1 MKNLNV
7 FDSDELKVFKTSD
20 LLGLQCGSTSKG
32 NQMKWYDSKNDFYIK
47 AQFYFQDKF
56 WRDDLVE
63 CIAAQLG
70 KQLYL
75 SDKKVQVL
83 EQLPCKI
90 DLGYNTIYGV
100 YSKNFCNK
108 DEVFI
113 PFSRILNAKKIQFPY
128 SSSIDTKWA
137 FVLNTL
143 NNLTQT
149 DCSDYLLVMSLLDF
163 LVGNEDRHISNF
175 GVIYYNG
182 DFRISPLF
190 DFGLG
195 LFEHDRKYENL
206 PLKQCISKME
216 CKPFA
221 RHNED
226 LIAFISSEY
235 TIQEYLPDKFDLT
248 GIELPSLKASSYIL
262 NRAKMLNVVAMVVY
276 TLITLLLI

>member
-1 MKNLNV
+1 MKNLDI
-7 FDSDELKVFKTSD
+7 FDSNELKIFNASD
-20 LLGLQCGSTSKG
+20 LLSLQCRSTSKG
-32 NQMKWYDSKNDFYIK
+32 NQMKWYDSKNDIYIK

-63 CIAAQLG
+63 CVAAQLG
-70 KQLYL
+70 KQFCLT
-75 SDKKVQVL
+75 DKRVQIL
-83 EQLPCKI
+83 EQSPCKI

-100 YSKNFCNK
+100 YSKNFCTQG
-108 DEVFI
+108 EVFV
-113 PFSRILNAKKIQFPY
+113 PFSRILSAKKIQFPY
-128 SSSIDTKWA
+128 SGSIETKWIFA
-137 FVLNTL
+137 LDTL
-143 NNLTQT
+143 NNLTKS

-163 LVGNEDRHISNF
+163 LVGNEDRHLSNF
-175 GVIYYNG
+175 GIIYCDG
-182 DFRISPLF
+182 KFRSSPLF

-226 LIAFISSEY
+226 LIAFISDKY
-235 TIQEYLPDKFDLT
+235 DIQKYLPEKFDLT

-262 NRAKMLNVVAMVVY
+262 NRAKILNVEVIGV
-276 TLITLLLI
+276 

>member
-1 MKNLNV
+1 MKNLDM
-7 FDSDELKVFKTSD
+7 FGSEELKIFNASD
-20 LLGLQCGSTSKG
+20 LLSLQCGNTSKG

-83 EQLPCKI
+83 EQFPCKI
-90 DLGYNTIYGV
+90 NLGYNTIYGV
-100 YSKNFCNK
+100 YSKNFCNPG
-108 DEVFI
+108 EVFV
-113 PFSRILNAKKIQFPY
+113 PFSRILNTKKRQFPY
-128 SSSIDTKWA
+128 SGSIETKWA
-137 FVLNTL
+137 FVLDTL
-143 NNLTQT
+143 NNLTKS
-149 DCSDYLLVMSLLDF
+149 DCSDYLLVMTLLDF
-163 LVGNEDRHISNF
+163 LVGNEDRHLSNF
-175 GVIYYNG
+175 GVIYCDG
-182 DFRISPLF
+182 KFRISPLF

-221 RHNED
+221 RYNED
-226 LIAFISSEY
+226 LITFISDAY
-235 TIQEYLPDKFDLT
+235 TIQEYLPEKFDLT

-262 NRAKMLNVVAMVVY
+262 NRAKMLNVEVIGV
-276 TLITLLLI
+276 

>member
-1 MKNLNV
+1 MKNLDM
-7 FDSDELKVFKTSD
+7 FGSEELKIFNASD
-20 LLGLQCGSTSKG
+20 LLSLQCGNTSKG

-56 WRDDLVE
+56 WRDDIVE

-90 DLGYNTIYGV
+90 DLGYNTIWGV
-100 YSKNFCNK
+100 YSKNFCNQG
-108 DEVFI
+108 DVFV
-113 PFSRILNAKKIQFPY
+113 PFSRILNAKRMQFPY
-128 SSSIDTKWA
+128 SGSIETKWA
-137 FVLNTL
+137 FVLDTL
-143 NNLTQT
+143 NNLTKS

-163 LVGNEDRHISNF
+163 LVGNEDRHLNNF
-175 GVIYYNG
+175 GVIYCDG
-182 DFRISPLF
+182 KFRISPLF

-221 RHNED
+221 RYNED
-226 LIAFISSEY
+226 LITFISDAY
-235 TIQEYLPDKFDLT
+235 TIQEYLPEKFDLT

-262 NRAKMLNVVAMVVY
+262 NRAKMLNVEVIGV
-276 TLITLLLI
+276 

>member
-47 AQFYFQDKF
+47 SQFYFQDKF

-75 SDKKVQVL
+75 SDKKVQVM

-262 NRAKMLNVVAMVVY
+262 NRAKMLNVEVIGV
-276 TLITLLLI
+276 

>member
-1 MKNLNV
+1 MLNV

-100 YSKNFCNK
+100 YSKNFC
-108 DEVFI
+108 I
-113 PFSRILNAKKIQFPY
+113 
-128 SSSIDTKWA
+128 
-137 FVLNTL
+137 
-143 NNLTQT
+143 
-149 DCSDYLLVMSLLDF
+149 
-163 LVGNEDRHISNF
+163 
-175 GVIYYNG
+175 
-182 DFRISPLF
+182 
-190 DFGLG
+190 
-195 LFEHDRKYENL
+195 
-206 PLKQCISKME
+206 LKQKKRS
-216 CKPFA
+216 
-221 RHNED
+221 R
-226 LIAFISSEY
+226 
-235 TIQEYLPDKFDLT
+235 
-248 GIELPSLKASSYIL
+248 
-262 NRAKMLNVVAMVVY
+262 
-276 TLITLLLI
+276 

>member
-47 AQFYFQDKF
+47 SQFYFQDKF

-182 DFRISPLF
+182 YFRISPLF

-262 NRAKMLNVVAMVVY
+262 NRAKMLNVEVIGV
-276 TLITLLLI
+276 

>member
-1 MKNLNV
+1 MKNLDI
-7 FDSDELKVFKTSD
+7 FDSNELKIFNASD
-20 LLGLQCGSTSKG
+20 LLSLQCRSTSKG
-32 NQMKWYDSKNDFYIK
+32 NQMKWYDSKNDIYIK

-63 CIAAQLG
+63 CVAAQLG
-70 KQLYL
+70 KQFCLT
-75 SDKKVQVL
+75 DKGVQIL
-83 EQLPCKI
+83 EQSPCKI

-100 YSKNFCNK
+100 YSKNFCTQG
-108 DEVFI
+108 EVFV
-113 PFSRILNAKKIQFPY
+113 PFSRILSAKKIQFPY
-128 SSSIDTKWA
+128 SGSIETKWIFA
-137 FVLNTL
+137 LDTL
-143 NNLTQT
+143 NNLTKS

-163 LVGNEDRHISNF
+163 LVGNEDRHLSNF
-175 GVIYYNG
+175 GIIYCDG
-182 DFRISPLF
+182 KFRISPLF

-226 LIAFISSEY
+226 LIAFISDKY
-235 TIQEYLPDKFDLT
+235 DIQKYLPEKFDLT

-262 NRAKMLNVVAMVVY
+262 NRAKILNVEVIGV
-276 TLITLLLI
+276 

>member
-1 MKNLNV
+1 MN
-7 FDSDELKVFKTSD
+7 ELKFFKASD
-20 LLGLQCGSTSKG
+20 LLDLQCGSSSKG
-32 NQMKWYDSKNDFYIK
+32 NQMKWYDGKNDFYIK

-63 CIAAQLG
+63 CIAAKLG

-83 EQLPCKI
+83 DQFPCKI
-90 DLGYNTIYGV
+90 DMGYDTVYGV

-108 DEVFI
+108 GEVFI

-149 DCSDYLLVMSLLDF
+149 DCSDYLLVMSLLDI

-175 GVIYYNG
+175 GVTYYNG

-216 CKPFA
+216 CKPFT

-235 TIQEYLPDKFDLT
+235 TIQEYLPERFDLT

-262 NRAKMLNVVAMVVY
+262 NRAKMLNVEVIGA
-276 TLITLLLI
+276 

>member
-128 SSSIDTKWA
+128 SCSIDTKWA

-262 NRAKMLNVVAMVVY
+262 NRAKMLNVEVIGV
-276 TLITLLLI
+276 

>member
-262 NRAKMLNVVAMVVY
+262 NRAKMLNVEVIGV
-276 TLITLLLI
+276 

>member
-1 MKNLNV
+1 MKNLDM
-7 FDSDELKVFKTSD
+7 FDSEELKVFNASD

-32 NQMKWYDSKNDFYIK
+32 NQMKWYDSENDFYIK

-70 KQLYL
+70 KQLCL
-75 SDKKVQVL
+75 ADKRAQIL
-83 EQLPCKI
+83 EQFPCKI
-90 DLGYNTIYGV
+90 NLGYNTIRGV
-100 YSKNFCNK
+100 YSKNFCNQG
-108 DEVFI
+108 EVFVS
-113 PFSRILNAKKIQFPY
+113 FSRILNAKKIQFPY
-128 SSSIDTKWA
+128 SGSIDIKWA
-137 FVLNTL
+137 FVLDIL
-143 NNLTQT
+143 NNLTKS
-149 DCSDYLLVMSLLDF
+149 DCSNYLLVMSLLDF
-163 LVGNEDRHISNF
+163 LVGNEDRHLSNL
-175 GVIYYNG
+175 GVIYCNG
-182 DFRISPLF
+182 EFRISPLF

-226 LIAFISSEY
+226 LLAFISDNY
-235 TIQEYLPDKFDLT
+235 AIQKYLPEKFDLT

-262 NRAKMLNVVAMVVY
+262 NRAKMLNVEVIGV
-276 TLITLLLI
+276 

>member
-1 MKNLNV
+1 MKNLDM
-7 FDSDELKVFKTSD
+7 FGSEELKIFNASD
-20 LLGLQCGSTSKG
+20 LLSLQCGNTSKG

-63 CIAAQLG
+63 CAAAQLG
-70 KQLYL
+70 KQFCLA
-75 SDKKVQVL
+75 DKRVQIL
-83 EQLPCKI
+83 EQSSCKI

-100 YSKNFCNK
+100 CSKNFCNPG
-108 DEVFI
+108 EVFV
-113 PFSRILNAKKIQFPY
+113 PFSRILNTKKRQFPY
-128 SSSIDTKWA
+128 SGSIETKWA
-137 FVLNTL
+137 FVLDTL
-143 NNLTQT
+143 NNLTKS

-163 LVGNEDRHISNF
+163 LIGNEDRHLSNF
-175 GVIYYNG
+175 GVIYCDG
-182 DFRISPLF
+182 KFRISPLF

-221 RHNED
+221 RYNED
-226 LIAFISSEY
+226 LITFISDEY
-235 TIQEYLPDKFDLT
+235 AIKEYLPEKFDLT

-262 NRAKMLNVVAMVVY
+262 NRAKMLNVEVIGV
-276 TLITLLLI
+276 